1 VPNGMDPGTAA
12 ELVRATHR
20 TARAVERAAA
30 MLRLLLYAVAALALL
45 SLAHLVAH
53 LAGR

>member
-1 VPNGMDPGTAA
+1 VDPDTAA

-20 TARAVERAAA
+20 AACAVERTAAV
-30 MLRLLLYAVAALALL
+30 LRWLLCAVAALALL
-45 SLAHLVAH
+45 HLAHLVAH

>member
-1 VPNGMDPGTAA
+1 MDPDTAA

-20 TARAVERAAA
+20 AARAVERAATT
-30 MLRLLLYAVAALALL
+30 LRWLVYGVAALALIH
-45 SLAHLVAH
+45 LAHLAAH